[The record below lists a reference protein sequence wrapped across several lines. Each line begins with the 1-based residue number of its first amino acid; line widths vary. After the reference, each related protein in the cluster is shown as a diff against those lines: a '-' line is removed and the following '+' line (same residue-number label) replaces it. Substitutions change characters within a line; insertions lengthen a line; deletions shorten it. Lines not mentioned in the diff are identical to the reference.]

1 MNNSKNLLN
10 MTKDPY
16 EDIKGKVVKREFFAK
31 DKKSLGYFYY
41 RKFIKTFDQ
50 ISNAE
55 VGKIKYLINLH
66 E

>member
-31 DKKSLGYFYY
+31 DKKSLRYFYC
-41 RKFIKTFDQ
+41 
-50 ISNAE
+50 
-55 VGKIKYLINLH
+55 
-66 E
+66 